1 VVVKD
6 AFAKLLLR
14 QLGQLHQGLVTLP
27 RRGVEQLLAPLL
39 RHDLLGGLAVV
50 VVRFLV
56 GIFVAIVT
64 LQPRFDFRLELGE
77 CRVQLVAVFGVNL
90 AAQCLVARGKAQA
103 FDGAAF
109 ELTFEA

>member
-39 RHDLLGGLAVV
+39 RHDLLGGLAV